1 MYDKRSSK
9 QSRHIRI
16 YFQYIIFSIV
26 LLHNR
31 NITQVMIYII
41 ITIAVCE
48 DMYAYRRYLLYNPGS
63 QFLAYP
69 ALGLSWKISV
79 GKIKIRSLKIPKVY
93 IY

>member
-1 MYDKRSSK
+1 
-9 QSRHIRI
+9 
-16 YFQYIIFSIV
+16 
-26 LLHNR
+26 
-31 NITQVMIYII
+31 MIYII

-93 IY
+93 IYWANENTTKKGVKINLFYVSLFYFTL